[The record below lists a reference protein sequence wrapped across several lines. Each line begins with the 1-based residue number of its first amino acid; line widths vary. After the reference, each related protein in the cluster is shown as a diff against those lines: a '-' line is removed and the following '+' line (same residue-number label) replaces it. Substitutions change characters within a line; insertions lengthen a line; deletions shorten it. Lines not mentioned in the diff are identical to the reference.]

1 MQFHHPLTVV
11 MANTMAIG
19 SFRKEIERIV
29 NPDQPLSP
37 QIWNIDKE
45 TYMKLINSPHWMFV

>member
-19 SFRKEIERIV
+19 SFRKDIERIV
-29 NPDQPLSP
+29 NPD
-37 QIWNIDKE
+37 
-45 TYMKLINSPHWMFV
+45 